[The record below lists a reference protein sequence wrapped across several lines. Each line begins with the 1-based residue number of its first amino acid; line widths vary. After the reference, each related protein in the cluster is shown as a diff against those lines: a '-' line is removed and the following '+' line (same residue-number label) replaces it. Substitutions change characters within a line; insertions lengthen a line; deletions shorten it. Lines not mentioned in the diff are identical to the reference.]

1 MALARRTRTAIAVG
15 STLVGL
21 IVVLLVVGLPLY
33 VFPASAT
40 IQRADLVQVLGPAQD
55 DRIEMAEQL
64 VADGYAGHILVSVP
78 PEGEP
83 ASDPEWCSDP
93 LFTCRVPDPYTTD
106 GETVM
111 LEQYAREH
119 GVSSTIV
126 LTETGH
132 VSRARYIYATC
143 YPGEATVVE
152 VPAERTLSWLLWTYA
167 YQSGAFIKAF
177 LTPCA
182 DTPGP

>member
-1 MALARRTRTAIAVG
+1 MARPRSARIAI
-15 STLVGL
+15 TLGWSALGL
-21 IVVLLVVGLPLY
+21 TVVLMLAGLPLY
-33 VFPASAT
+33 VFPASAPVE
-40 IQRADLVQVLGPAQD
+40 RADLVQVLGPALD

-64 VADGYAGHILVSVP
+64 VADGYAEHILVSVP

-83 ASDPEWCSDP
+83 ASDPGWCSDP
-93 LFTCRVPDPYTTD
+93 LFTCGVPDPYTTD

-111 LEQYAREH
+111 LEEYAREH
-119 GVSSTIV
+119 DVQSTIV

-152 VPAERTLSWLLWTYA
+152 VPTDRTFTWLAWTYA
-167 YQSGAFIKAF
+167 YQSGAFVKAF

-182 DTPGP
+182 PTPDP